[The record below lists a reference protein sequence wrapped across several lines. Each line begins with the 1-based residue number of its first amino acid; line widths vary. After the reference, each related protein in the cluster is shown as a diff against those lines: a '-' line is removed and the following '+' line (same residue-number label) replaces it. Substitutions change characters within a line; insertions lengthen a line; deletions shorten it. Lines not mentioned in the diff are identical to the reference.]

1 MNTLEKLAQVN
12 KAARYVLRNRQ
23 VKKAYSQDW
32 VDMVK
37 YFAETGQ
44 LAPESIEEL
53 KKLYDQGLLSKI
65 LQGAANEAG
74 NWGLATAIGTGIVN
88 TARNGIRSAIGT
100 AIGAPATEPIGKNI
114 LNSVLIGGGLG
125 LGVGG
130 LIGGISSGVNYKK
143 EKEQLKSILDAV
155 NANASQTSADATPDA
170 ELATA
175 ASV

>member
-1 MNTLEKLAQVN
+1 MNRLEKLAQVN
-12 KAARYVLRNRQ
+12 KAARHVLRTRQ
-23 VKKAYSQDW
+23 IKKAYSQDW

-37 YFAETGQ
+37 YLAETGQ

-53 KKLYDQGLLSKI
+53 KKLYDQGMLSKI

-74 NWGLATAIGTGIVN
+74 SWGIGTALATGLVN
-88 TARNGIRSAIGT
+88 AARGGIRSTVGS
-100 AIGAPATEPIGKNI
+100 AIGAPNTDSIGKSI
-114 LNSVLIGGGLG
+114 LNSALVGGGLG

-130 LIGGISSGVNYKK
+130 LIGGISSGLNYKK

-155 NANASQTSADATPDA
+155 NANASQTSAEATPEA

-175 ASV
+175 AMV